1 MIELGKYNTLTVLRD
16 TRVGLFLG
24 TAEEAEILLPLKFV
38 PEGSEIGDTLQVF
51 CYLDNEQRPI
61 ATTLKPSITRDSFA
75 ALSVMEI
82 NQYGAFM
89 DWGLEKN
96 LLVPYREQPAQM
108 KEGEVHVVYCYLD
121 PKSSRLV
128 GSARLDRFLDNSNL
142 TVTAGQEVSLLVYKE
157 TPLGFGVIIDGR
169 YDGLLF
175 RDQVHRKIVPGASL
189 TGYIKNIRPDQKLDV
204 VLEPIGYRKLEPAA
218 ERIYEALVAAGGKLG
233 LHDKSDPRQI
243 KEVLQ
248 MSKKVFK
255 KGIGILYRER
265 RIEIRPDGIYLPDS
279 KQDEES
285 PK

>member
-24 TAEEAEILLPLKFV
+24 GGTEAEILLPVKYV
-38 PEGSEIGDTLQVF
+38 PPGCEVGDTLEVF

-61 ATTLKPSITRDSFA
+61 ATTLKPSIVRDAFA
-75 ALSVMEI
+75 ALKVMEV

-89 DWGLEKN
+89 EWGLEKN
-96 LLVPYREQPAQM
+96 LLVPFREQPVQM

-128 GSARLDRFLDNSNL
+128 GSARLDRFLDNSDL
-142 TVTAGQEVSLLVYKE
+142 TITPGQEVSLLVYKE
-157 TPLGFGVIIDGR
+157 TPLGFGVVVENR
-169 YDGLLF
+169 YKGLLF
-175 RDQVHRKIVPGASL
+175 RDQVHREITPGAAL
-189 TGYIKNIRPDQKLDV
+189 TGYVKTIRPDQKLDV
-204 VLEPIGYRKLEPAA
+204 VLEPVGYRKLEPAA
-218 ERIYEALVAAGGKLG
+218 QRIYEELTTAGGKLP

-243 KEVLQ
+243 QELLH

-265 RIEIRPDGIYLPDS
+265 KIDIRADGIYLIETKTP
-279 KQDEES
+279 E
-285 PK
+285 